1 MVLETDSPLMR
12 VKINGENAD
21 LEASMNLESLLKHYR
36 LKTEMVVIELNRKV
50 PAKGDY
56 AGTLLRE
63 GDEIEIIKF
72 LGGG

>member
-1 MVLETDSPLMR
+1 MVLESGSQSMR
-12 VKINGENAD
+12 VKVNGENAD